1 MVHFIR
7 ADKIRVCVCVCNSR
21 AYGHQPCSCRPCRRA
36 TTPSSWL
43 WLTQPDSRT
52 PPRSLSLFSQVQC
65 GADTDIF
72 LCFQQLVRLISFFLF
87 HFVAKNNVFPVEEKA
102 DCSRSTLSWCK
113 LPTTTSSDFNVYTA
127 VSTLAY
133 LFLCTSNFMLCLVR
147 TFYFYLKHSRQL
159 SFKTW
164 VPRSDDVKLKV
175 GFCVLF

>member
-1 MVHFIR
+1 M
-7 ADKIRVCVCVCNSR
+7 CNSR

-87 HFVAKNNVFPVEEKA
+87 HFVAKNNVFPWKKKPTVVVLL
-102 DCSRSTLSWCK
+102 CPGVNFQPQRHLTLMF
-113 LPTTTSSDFNVYTA
+113 T
-127 VSTLAY
+127 
-133 LFLCTSNFMLCLVR
+133 
-147 TFYFYLKHSRQL
+147 QL
-159 SFKTW
+159 SPHW
-164 VPRSDDVKLKV
+164 LISSS
-175 GFCVLF
+175 VLQTLCYVLSALFISISNTQDNYLLRHEFPGQTM